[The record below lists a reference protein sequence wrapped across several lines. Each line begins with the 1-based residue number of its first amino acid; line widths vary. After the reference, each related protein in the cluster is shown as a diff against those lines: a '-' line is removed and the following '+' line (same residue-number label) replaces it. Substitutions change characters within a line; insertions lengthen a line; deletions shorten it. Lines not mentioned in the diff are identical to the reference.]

1 MDPHSV
7 SALFDKWII
16 IGDLNMILSVVDKSN
31 DNLNKRLMGDFRAV
45 VRDLELKELSL
56 RGRKFMWSD
65 NQTQTRI
72 DLHYDL
78 GFDDA
83 KCVPASTIFPC
94 V

>member
-1 MDPHSV
+1 
-7 SALFDKWII
+7 
-16 IGDLNMILSVVDKSN
+16 
-31 DNLNKRLMGDFRAV
+31 MGDFRVV